1 MGGIA
6 RRRTLARAC
15 AALALLAGAA
25 CRVPTVADP
34 AEPEASTVTARVA
47 TGGAAAEDTAEA
59 RSRARAIALAR
70 FASGDP
76 PVYPEMSR
84 RLQEEGTVELS
95 IGLLGDGSVQDLG
108 IARSSGHRRLDD
120 AALAAARTWRFNPR
134 TGGADVETIR
144 YRVVFQLVD

>member
-1 MGGIA
+1 VIGGIA
-6 RRRTLARAC
+6 GWKSRAAAYAVLAM
-15 AALALLAGAA
+15 AA
-25 CRVPTVADP
+25 CRGP
-34 AEPEASTVTARVA
+34 AAPESSTVTASRADTA
-47 TGGAAAEDTAEA
+47 TAATAVEDTPEA

-70 FASGDP
+70 FASGDE

-95 IGLLGDGSVQDLG
+95 IGLLGDGSVHDLG

-120 AALAAARTWRFNPR
+120 AALVAARTWRFNPR
-134 TGGADVETIR
+134 TGGADIETIR